1 MKHKIGFN
9 SLSRR
14 AGHRKALLRNM
25 VTSLFKYERIQT
37 TKAKAIEV
45 RRVAERLITRAKI
58 DTVHNRRIIQKH
70 IYDEAI
76 LAKLFNEIAPRF
88 SERPGGYTRMLKLGK
103 REGDASE
110 IVFLELV
117 ERNAAAMGKK
127 PKKLKEEEK
136 KA

>member
-1 MKHKIGFN
+1 
-9 SLSRR
+9 
-14 AGHRKALLRNM
+14 M

-88 SERPGGYTRMLKLGK
+88 SKRPGGYTRMLKLGK